1 MVEAHGFGKHTCRF
15 LPHCLMWGTCRYI
28 PCCSVPEFHTPPQ
41 RFELFRWKPLWLSD
55 CSASPERIDRRPLPR
70 LCYSYPRKCRT
81 CQTCD
86 VWLNFSYRRSYS
98 LLFSL
103 YCSCSILS
111 CCPTAS
117 MLISMTTCCG
127 NIHLFWMGARLDF
140 FAKVNF
146 GFIDQ
151 KKIFFG
157 LKAPWTHLLV
167 SWYGEQQPCV
177 QFGIVLGQGPVLV
190 ILDEVHH
197 RGEGQ
202 RLSEANPSL
211 LVEDLYQSVG
221 TIFPARVETEPSQS
235 CKLTPESH
243 SWYWICPPAA
253 SQGSCVGAICL
264 LQPLLKYSKMVFQL
278 WHCTLSCWEW
288 PGCGVGLLGKTNG
301 NAKAQFLGRTQ
312 HLHSSTMFKH
322 THICIYYL
330 YT

>member
-1 MVEAHGFGKHTCRF
+1 MGAARGFGKHTCRF
-15 LPHCLMWGTCRYI
+15 LPRCLTWGTYRYI

-41 RFELFRWKPLWLSD
+41 RCELFRWKPRWPSD
-55 CSASPERIDRRPLPR
+55 CSASPERNDRRPLPR
-70 LCYSYPRKCRT
+70 LCYSHPGKRRT
-81 CQTCD
+81 CHTCD

-103 YCSCSILS
+103 YCSCNILS

-127 NIHLFWMGARLDF
+127 NIHLFWFCVGEVRLYWPKKDF
-140 FAKVNF
+140 V
-146 GFIDQ
+146 
-151 KKIFFG
+151 
-157 LKAPWTHLLV
+157 LAPWTHLLV
-167 SWYGEQQPCV
+167 SWNGVHQPCV
-177 QFGIVLGQGPVLV
+177 QLGIVLGQGPVLV

-288 PGCGVGLLGKTNG
+288 PGCGVGLLGSTNG
-301 NAKAQFLGRTQ
+301 NAKAQFLGRTLR
-312 HLHSSTMFKH
+312 LHSSTMFKH
-322 THICIYYL
+322 RYIGIYCL